1 MEQKREIRR
10 ILLQKRNTLTSEQCK
25 KYSKMITERI
35 LSSKQYLS
43 ADYLLIYLS
52 YQNEVS
58 TYDIINHAFKVGK
71 RVFCPKVLGKGIME
85 FYEIFSLE
93 DTSVGFKNIPE
104 PKQTTF
110 PYPQHSGPGKILMI
124 MPMVGFDIYHNRM
137 GYGGGFYDR
146 YAERFPYIAR
156 IGLAF
161 ECQKSEKELPC
172 EKTDVK
178 ADWIVTEKMCY
189 F

>member
-10 ILLQKRNTLTSEQCK
+10 ILLQKRNTLTAEQCE
-25 KYSKMITERI
+25 KYSILITERI

-43 ADYLLIYLS
+43 ADSLLIYLS

-58 TYDIINHAFKVGK
+58 TYDIIDHALKTGK
-71 RVFCPKVLGKGIME
+71 KVFCPKVLGKGIME

-93 DTSVGFKNIPE
+93 DVSSGFKNIPE
-104 PKQTTF
+104 PKQTMC
-110 PYPQHSGPGKILMI
+110 PYPPDINPLKPLMI
-124 MPMVGFDIYHNRM
+124 MPMVGFDVFKNRM

-146 YAERFPYIAR
+146 YADRFPFIFR

-161 ECQKSEKELPC
+161 ECQKNKQELPC

-178 ADWIVTEKMCY
+178 PDWIITEKTCY